1 VITTT
6 LQKLTCIDLH
16 IHHYS
21 ATSPPHIILCF
32 YTCITAFP
40 FNCISSVSS
49 LIPHY
54 TIKSIYIYQYQMSLI
69 PTMDQDLREYKHN
82 LENLHSIKHK
92 IQCFLLLDYDL
103 TCLETQESLEYIHR
117 ELVKTYIHEHTEPS
131 TLLTIDAEMIINIY
145 RSIDLENR
153 KKLILLIE
161 DALLHFKKTK
171 TSMNTLR
178 SSFKNLHNL
187 LQEDLFFKFMAEI
200 ETISSLME
208 STPSDIKKCGAKKYG
223 YPLLLQHSLV
233 FLATLTNQEKM
244 LRKICCKV
252 ALAVKFDICKSNFQ
266 TDFYKQMQDILS
278 NLEHVPQK
286 DESPL
291 SIPLARKV
299 TKRGGL
305 KTRQRRQGRMQHKK
319 KKITSINGTDHPSG
333 DID

>member
-1 VITTT
+1 
-6 LQKLTCIDLH
+6 
-16 IHHYS
+16 
-21 ATSPPHIILCF
+21 
-32 YTCITAFP
+32 
-40 FNCISSVSS
+40 
-49 LIPHY
+49 
-54 TIKSIYIYQYQMSLI
+54 
-69 PTMDQDLREYKHN
+69 MDQDLREYKHN

-233 FLATLTNQEKM
+233 SLATLTNQEKM